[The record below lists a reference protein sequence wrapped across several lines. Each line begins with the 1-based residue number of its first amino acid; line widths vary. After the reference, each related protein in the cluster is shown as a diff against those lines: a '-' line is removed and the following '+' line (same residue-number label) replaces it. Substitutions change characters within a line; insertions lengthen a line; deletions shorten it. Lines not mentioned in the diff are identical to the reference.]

1 LLSHNDRVL
10 IPGEPTVGSFGP
22 AFQPGTVRRC
32 VLGPLGF
39 SIVVALAG
47 CAAPT
52 PRAHVSGWESEDL
65 RSPAVTVVPAP
76 AIFAPAPAPDRPTP
90 VAASNRFTE
99 TWISLPRWC
108 AANGLAGPDR
118 FASVLLPVYTIN
130 TTHGAFTLRMGSQV
144 AQWNGLEVRLGFAPQ
159 LIDGQPFI
167 HSLDARKT
175 IEPLIQGTWLAFPI
189 SNRVVVIDPGHGGED
204 VGTRSVAG
212 GRFEKEFTLD
222 WARRLEALL
231 ATNGWRVFLTH
242 GNDTDMALSNRV
254 TFAESHKADVF
265 VSLHFN
271 SAAPNQTEAGLET
284 YCLTPSGMYSAVT
297 RGFADD
303 PAQAFPNNAF
313 DAQNLQLASV
323 VHRALLQANG
333 NRDRGVRRARCLG
346 VLRGQH
352 CPGILVEG
360 GYLSNP
366 EEARRIATP
375 AYRQKLAEAVA
386 QALNSCVQRQT

>member
-1 LLSHNDRVL
+1 
-10 IPGEPTVGSFGP
+10 
-22 AFQPGTVRRC
+22 
-32 VLGPLGF
+32 
-39 SIVVALAG
+39 
-47 CAAPT
+47 
-52 PRAHVSGWESEDL
+52 
-65 RSPAVTVVPAP
+65 
-76 AIFAPAPAPDRPTP
+76 

-118 FASVLLPVYTIN
+118 FAAVLLPVYTIN
-130 TTHGAFTLRMGSQV
+130 TAHGAFTLRMGSRL
-144 AQWNGLEVRLGFAPQ
+144 AQWNGLEIRLGFAPQ

-189 SNRVVVIDPGHGGED
+189 SNRVIVIDPGHGGED

-222 WARRLEALL
+222 WARRLEGLL

-242 GNDTDMALSNRV
+242 ANDSDMALSNRV
-254 TFAESHKADVF
+254 TFAELHKADVF

-271 SAAPNQTEAGLET
+271 SAAPNQAEAGLET
-284 YCLTPSGMYSAVT
+284 YCLTPSGMFSAVT

-333 NRDRGVRRARCLG
+333 NRDRGVRRARFLG

-386 QALNSCVQRQT
+386 RALNSCVQRET